1 MMYIKTK
8 WVLLAMGCAFATSAS
23 AGNWMRNEGET
34 TYSANL
40 KYSTAN
46 KYWDQFG
53 NSKAKGCTSDS
64 ESLYQNVEYGYSY
77 RYTLFGGIGL
87 DNNHCAA
94 AGQGSQ
100 FGLGDLSLG
109 VRGRIDPAMN
119 GKAWE
124 VKAIIPT
131 GYNNQ
136 VPMRL
141 GYGRFGLQAGVY
153 FGDQFEDYNSD
164 PYKPGNTYIENGS
177 WQYGAYVTTWEG
189 PPANQLGG
197 FVKYGNRVSELWKVS
212 GSLEAD
218 LSLGH
223 GRTEPAIPAIAPWA
237 RQPFHDVLTAKLDFA
252 RDIGNG
258 WSVSIVPETNLW
270 GRNISQSTGISVGL
284 HKLWGN

>member
-1 MMYIKTK
+1 MFNLKPK
-8 WVLLAMGCAFATSAS
+8 WMIVILGCAFAASAS

-34 TYSANL
+34 AYSANL
-40 KYSTAN
+40 KYSTSD

-53 NSKAKGCTSDS
+53 NSLPKGCTNDS
-64 ESLYQNVEYGYSY
+64 QGLYQSLEYGYSY

-87 DNNHCAA
+87 DNNHCA
-94 AGQGSQ
+94 GQGNSSG
-100 FGLGDLSLG
+100 FGDLSLG
-109 VRGRIDPAMN
+109 MRGRIDQALN

-131 GYNNQ
+131 GYDNQ

-164 PYKPGNTYIENGS
+164 PYKPGAVYIENSS
-177 WQYGAYVTTWEG
+177 WQYGAHLTVWEG
-189 PPANQLGG
+189 PPADQLGG
-197 FVKYGNRVSELWKVS
+197 YIKYGNRVSQDWKIS
-212 GSLEAD
+212 AALEAD

-223 GRTEPAIPAIAPWA
+223 GTPEPIIGQAWFRNPW
-237 RQPFHDVLTAKLDFA
+237 HDVLIAKLDFA
-252 RDIGNG
+252 HDIGDG
-258 WSVSIVPETNLW
+258 WSVSVVPEMNVW
-270 GRNISQSTGISVGL
+270 GRNISQSTAISVGL

>member
-1 MMYIKTK
+1 MLNHSKFK
-8 WVLLAMGCAFATSAS
+8 LLVLTASCLCASQVF
-23 AGNWMRNEGET
+23 AGNWMRNEGDISSST
-34 TYSANL
+34 SF
-40 KYSTAN
+40 KYATSN

-53 NSKAKGCTSDS
+53 NSMPKGCTNDS
-64 ESLYQNVEYGYSY
+64 ESLYESLEYGYSY

-87 DNNHCAA
+87 NNNHCAA
-94 AGQGSQ
+94 QGST

-109 VRGRIDPAMN
+109 VRGRIDPALN

-124 VKAIIPT
+124 LKAIIPT
-131 GYNNQ
+131 GYDNQ
-136 VPMRL
+136 VAMRQ

-177 WQYGAYVTTWEG
+177 WQYGAYVTAWEG

-197 FVKYGNRVSELWKVS
+197 YVKYGNRLSQDWKVS
-212 GSLEAD
+212 GTLEAD

-223 GRTEPAIPAIAPWA
+223 GTPEPIIGAAWLRNPW
-237 RQPFHDVLTAKLDFA
+237 HDVVIAKLDFA
-252 RDIGNG
+252 HDIGGG
-258 WSVSIVPETNLW
+258 WSVSVVPEMNLW